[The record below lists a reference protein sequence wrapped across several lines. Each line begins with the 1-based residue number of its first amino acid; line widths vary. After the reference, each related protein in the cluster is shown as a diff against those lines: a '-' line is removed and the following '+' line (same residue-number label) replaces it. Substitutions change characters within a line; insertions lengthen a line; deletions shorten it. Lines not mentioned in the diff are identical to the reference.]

1 MMVEDVSSL
10 DMIRNNAKTIGGI
23 VGAEQAWLDKNMDDD
38 GSFFMDR
45 SIMDIQDVTFNQIE
59 KTNLG
64 KTLKNQM

>member
-23 VGAEQAWLDKNMDDD
+23 VGAEQAWLEKNKDDD

-45 SIMDIQDVTFNQIE
+45 SIMDI
-59 KTNLG
+59 
-64 KTLKNQM
+64 